1 MEKKQTWFL
10 IIKNFPY
17 LAITIFFFYPG
28 VTKKDFS
35 FQYCYLLS
43 RIMWRRKKNI
53 SFGILFDSALTSL
66 SNHHKKFK
74 AHGVEKWHSDL
85 GIERVKLFS
94 DTLETQHMTTHGM
107 QPPHYTCH

>member
-1 MEKKQTWFL
+1 MKKKQTWFL
-10 IIKNFPY
+10 IIKNFPH
-17 LAITIFFFYPG
+17 LAITIFFYPG

-43 RIMWRRKKNI
+43 RMVLRRKKNI
-53 SFGILFDSALTSL
+53 SFGILFDSALNSQ
-66 SNHHKKFK
+66 SHHHEKFK
-74 AHGVEKWHSDL
+74 ADSVEKWHSDL

-107 QPPHYTCH
+107 QPPH

>member
-1 MEKKQTWFL
+1 MEKNKQTWFL

-53 SFGILFDSALTSL
+53 NFGILFDSALNSL

-74 AHGVEKWHSDL
+74 AHGVEK
-85 GIERVKLFS
+85 
-94 DTLETQHMTTHGM
+94 
-107 QPPHYTCH
+107 